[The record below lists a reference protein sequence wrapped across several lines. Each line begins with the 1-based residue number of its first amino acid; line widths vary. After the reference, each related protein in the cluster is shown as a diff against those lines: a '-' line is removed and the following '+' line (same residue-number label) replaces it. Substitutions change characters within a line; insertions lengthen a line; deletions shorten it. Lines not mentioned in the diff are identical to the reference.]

1 VAACFA
7 GVWLF
12 GEHIS
17 FEGNETIAIVVALVV
32 AALGLWHLAGNPRIT
47 VTGATYRVSAGQS
60 DIGHGSVAKAFR
72 PLAHPAES
80 DRGAR

>member
-1 VAACFA
+1 MSLPIVAVVEPVAACVA

-17 FEGNETIAIVVALVV
+17 FEGNETIAIVV

-47 VTGATYRVSAGQS
+47 VTGATYRVSAGQVR
-60 DIGHGSVAKAFR
+60 HWER
-72 PLAHPAES
+72 
-80 DRGAR
+80 

>member
-1 VAACFA
+1 
-7 GVWLF
+7 
-12 GEHIS
+12 
-17 FEGNETIAIVVALVV
+17 
-32 AALGLWHLAGNPRIT
+32 